1 MEELDNLNE
10 QLIKCQQEL
19 IGLYRIRVGLLEAE
33 NKDLKRELTRMML
46 TDTLTDTFEDAK
58 KKGD

>member
-1 MEELDNLNE
+1 MEELNDLNE

-19 IGLYRIRVGLLEAE
+19 VGLLEAE
-33 NKDLKRELTRMML
+33 NEDLKRELTRMML
-46 TDTLTDTFEDAK
+46 TDAFNDAK

>member
-1 MEELDNLNE
+1 MEELNDLNE

-19 IGLYRIRVGLLEAE
+19 IGLYKIRVGLLEAE
-33 NKDLKRELTRMML
+33 NEDLKRELTRMML
-46 TDTLTDTFEDAK
+46 TDAFNDAK